1 MFGYK
6 CDKCG
11 RPVNVDPGEERIC
24 DDCMNVDKSAGK
36 PQVKIVYCSPKK
48 ERQYAG

>member
-11 RPVNVDPGEERIC
+11 TPVYVDPGEERIC
-24 DDCMNVDKSAGK
+24 EDCQEREAYLRSET
-36 PQVKIVYCSPKK
+36 VKIRYQGREK
-48 ERQYAG
+48 EACYAG

>member
-1 MFGYK
+1 MYSYK

-24 DDCMNVDKSAGK
+24 DDCMNMDKPSERT
-36 PQVKIVYCSPKK
+36 QVKIIYCNMK
-48 ERQYAG
+48 EKRHVG

>member
-1 MFGYK
+1 MYGYK

-36 PQVKIVYCSPKK
+36 PQVKIVYCNSKK

>member
-11 RPVNVDPGEERIC
+11 RPVNVDPSEERIC
-24 DDCMNVDKSAGK
+24 DDCMSKDKPAERV
-36 PQVKIVYCSPKK
+36 QVKIVYCNPKK
-48 ERQYAG
+48 ERQYAR